1 MQGTQ
6 QKSTEPNRLSPREGS
21 SSCQEIRCEG
31 CTANSCSSQVSSPL
45 MCSHLF
51 LLLKRR
57 AARGRGRVSVLML
70 AKNCQAYP
78 LRCLSCHEFIAPLV
92 QHPWSCSALQRA
104 WRAWQRTLCA
114 HLKNVLKSKQSEHY
128 ICTVC
133 NFFAN
138 IMLTC
143 TQTIVHPARFTHDV
157 HETC

>member
-6 QKSTEPNRLSPREGS
+6 QKLTEPSRLSPREGS
-21 SSCQEIRCEG
+21 SSCQEI
-31 CTANSCSSQVSSPL
+31 
-45 MCSHLF
+45 
-51 LLLKRR
+51 R

-128 ICTVC
+128 ICT
-133 NFFAN
+133 NTPQTF
-138 IMLTC
+138 
-143 TQTIVHPARFTHDV
+143 TQYILYCVAKIVVSSDLRSTINGWVDEHLQWVRRTRGSCRSGWPLG
-157 HETC
+157 